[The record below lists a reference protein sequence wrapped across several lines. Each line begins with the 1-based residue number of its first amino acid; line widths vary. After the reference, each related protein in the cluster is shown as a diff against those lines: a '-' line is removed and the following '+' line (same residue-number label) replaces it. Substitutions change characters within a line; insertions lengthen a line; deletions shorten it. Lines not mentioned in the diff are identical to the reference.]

1 MLRRMEND
9 ILFFHELIGDC
20 SVEKDSKIYSISPKF
35 GKGTMQSFEVMPG
48 AEIVYSNVYITAPIQ
63 KNIQCKERFIEV
75 TYCFHGRMNMLF
87 CDQSDITMSDHYI
100 SVFNGANRL
109 KSCDF
114 GGKPF
119 IGVSVVVYLPQII
132 NSLNIMLG
140 TVAFNEDMDF
150 QGLFTAGGCFVAP
163 AAKSVEHILQNC
175 FYCRNNTAIILCVLR

>member
-1 MLRRMEND
+1 M
-9 ILFFHELIGDC
+9 F
-20 SVEKDSKIYSISPKF
+20 YP
-35 GKGTMQSFEVMPG
+35 
-48 AEIVYSNVYITAPIQ
+48 
-63 KNIQCKERFIEV
+63 
-75 TYCFHGRMNMLF
+75 
-87 CDQSDITMSDHYI
+87 
-100 SVFNGANRL
+100 VFNGASRL

-163 AAKSVEHILQNC
+163 AAKSVEHIFTELLLLPEQYRNYLMRIKVMELLLYLVGKMEYRED
-175 FYCRNNTAIILCVLR
+175 FGISLFRNNL